1 MPEGETILH
10 DNLLSEIKK
19 IDNKNLELFMQ
30 TIAPPC
36 KTAKNQSL
44 IFPLPK
50 DKCMNDFHL
59 GLLSEGF
66 RQVLLTQIP
75 GCAITRIKIHYQD
88 FNNNQSSG
96 LKPVLHKYSHIP
108 GVVENVRD
116 IIHNFGQ
123 GIFRL
128 PDKKSLKKKVT
139 IESLKDNFQGY
150 KDFCLGD
157 FFDEDQAE
165 MIINPELT
173 IFSYQDLKFFI
184 EIEITIEKGIGYKRA
199 EQIKR
204 VENAETQ
211 GKPDVLLLTADANFN
226 PVKKVGYKI
235 NKNTL
240 EYKIQTDQSIT
251 PDKAYHKAY
260 HFFKLNCHEEP
271 NERRD

>member
-1 MPEGETILH
+1 
-10 DNLLSEIKK
+10 
-19 IDNKNLELFMQ
+19 
-30 TIAPPC
+30 
-36 KTAKNQSL
+36 
-44 IFPLPK
+44 
-50 DKCMNDFHL
+50 MNDFHL

-75 GCAITRIKIHYQD
+75 GCAITRIKIHYKD

-96 LKPVLHKYSHIP
+96 LKPVLHKYSYIP

-116 IIHNFGQ
+116 IIHNFTK

-199 EQIKR
+199 EEIKR
-204 VENAETQ
+204 DENAETQ

-251 PDKAYHKAY
+251 PWEAYHKAY
-260 HFFKLNCHEEP
+260 HFFKLNCHEEH